1 MAALTE
7 AGGPAARAEPVEA
20 PLICHVVYRFSVGGL
35 ENGVVNL
42 INHLP
47 RERWRHAVV
56 SLTEIDEAF
65 ARRIQAPGVELRALH
80 KPPGQGFKQWPLLA
94 RTFRELCP
102 AIVHTRNLGALEA
115 QVPAAWCGVP
125 GRVHGEHGWD
135 AADPDGTNWRH
146 RLTRRL
152 YRPFVHHAI
161 ALGAELTRY
170 ARERVGMPAERLHTI
185 YNGVD
190 TQRFHPRSAGR
201 GALPGLPFTEPGL
214 WLAGTVGRMQTVKAQ
229 PVLAEAF
236 VRALQL
242 APALRG
248 RLRLV
253 MVGDGAL
260 RAECQA
266 ILQRGGVADLAWL
279 PGERADVPD
288 VMRAL
293 DSFVLPSLAEGIS
306 NTILEAMASGLP
318 VLATRVGA
326 NGELV
331 DDGVTGQL
339 VPAGD
344 AGALAE
350 ALVSLASR
358 PAEAAAMGLA
368 GRARVEQRFS
378 LQSMVAAY
386 DQVYRRAI
394 RDTSAPATQ
403 E

>member
-1 MAALTE
+1 VAALSP
-7 AGGPAARAEPVEA
+7 AGSGDDR
-20 PLICHVVYRFSVGGL
+20 PLICHVVYRFAVGGL

-47 RERWRHAVV
+47 RDRWRHAVV
-56 SLTEIDEAF
+56 SLTEIDPGF
-65 ARRIQAPGVELRALH
+65 AGRIQVPDVALRALH
-80 KPPGQGFKQWPLLA
+80 KPPGQGYRQWPLLV
-94 RTFRELCP
+94 RTFRELAP

-135 AADPDGTNWRH
+135 AADPDGRNWRH
-146 RLTRRL
+146 RWTRRL
-152 YRPFVHHAI
+152 YRPFVKEAI

-170 ARERVGMPAERLHTI
+170 ARERVGMPAAHLHTI

-190 TQRFHPRSAGR
+190 TQRFVPRGAER
-201 GALPGLPFTEPGL
+201 GALPGLPFTGPGL

-229 PVLAEAF
+229 PVLARAF
-236 VRALQL
+236 VQALAL
-242 APALRG
+242 APALRS

-253 MVGDGAL
+253 MVGDGSL
-260 RAECQA
+260 REECRA
-266 ILQRGGVADLAWL
+266 ILDAAGVADLAWL

-293 DSFVLPSLAEGIS
+293 DCFVLPSLAEGIS

-331 DDGVTGQL
+331 DEGVSGCL

-344 AGALAE
+344 PQALAR
-350 ALVSLASR
+350 ALVELANR
-358 PAEAAAMGLA
+358 PEDATAMGQA
-368 GRARVEQRFS
+368 GRMRVEQRFS
-378 LQSMVAAY
+378 LHSMVAAY
-386 DQVYRRAI
+386 DQVYRRTVA
-394 RDTSAPATQ
+394 SALQ